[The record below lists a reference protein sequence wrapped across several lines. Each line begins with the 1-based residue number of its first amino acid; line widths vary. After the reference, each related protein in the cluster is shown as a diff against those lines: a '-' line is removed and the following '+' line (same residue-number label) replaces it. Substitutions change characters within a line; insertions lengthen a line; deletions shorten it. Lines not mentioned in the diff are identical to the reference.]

1 VEAQAVYTNILLP
14 TDGSELS
21 QRAVRHGIQLAKAL
35 NARVIGLSVVISSH
49 VPTGSGTAILGDHV
63 LQDAAQEFLSFVAH
77 EAKEQGVPCACFY
90 VTGDSAHEEIIAA
103 AVSKDCDLIV
113 MGSHGR
119 SAVGKLLLGSEAA
132 AVVAGCQVP
141 VLLCR

>member
-1 VEAQAVYTNILLP
+1 MYTNILLP

-21 QRAVRHGIQLAKAL
+21 QRAVRHGIQLAKAV

-49 VPTGSGTAILGDHV
+49 APSGSGTAILGDHV
-63 LQDAAQEFLSFVAH
+63 LQDAAQEFLSFVSH
-77 EAKEQGVPCACFY
+77 EAKEQDVPCTCFY
-90 VTGDSAHEEIIAA
+90 VSGDNAHEEIIAA
-103 AVSKDCDLIV
+103 AESKGCDLIV

-119 SAVGKLLLGSEAA
+119 SVMGKLLLGSEAA
-132 AVVAGCQVP
+132 AVIAGCQVP